1 MFNRDS
7 NTYTTNKNFGHE
19 TGQDAHKPQLESR
32 RETEGESPNL
42 KTNESERKTPK
53 PTHSKHPSLS
63 SLGIF
68 NRPAPLEAHSINNQA
83 NLAKNA
89 FPETSLNYALPC
101 PKFHQLPMKI
111 IMMY

>member
-19 TGQDAHKPQLESR
+19 TGQDALKPQLESR

-83 NLAKNA
+83 NLAK
-89 FPETSLNYALPC
+89 PKESTS
-101 PKFHQLPMKI
+101 
-111 IMMY
+111 